1 MEKPSLSAFVL
12 RHYLRSALVPVF
24 TIELLLVLIYFL
36 VTAWVAR
43 RTETTLRHEVE
54 STLPF
59 VARDQAA
66 KIDRDFQGIRRA
78 TAYFAIRHR
87 DLELHPG
94 NFVVFGEEPVFARSP
109 DGALYQVN
117 RAGESSLFFSAATAI
132 GPRQLA
138 IARATAFLGPLYR
151 HLVEDYPNVAAAYY
165 NTADDMNR
173 IYPYIDT
180 VWKQYPARLHMA
192 DYNFYYLADF
202 AHDPS
207 HAAQWTDAY
216 LDPAGNGWMVSCVAP
231 VVVADTL
238 AGVVGL
244 DVTIKAI
251 VDSLLGQNLPW
262 EGSAFLADD
271 SGMILAMP
279 SRVESFLG
287 LQELKDHVY
296 DAAVVKEQRKPQDYN
311 LFRQRSAQLVAM
323 FRAFYRDSTRLRTVS
338 VDGEDVFFVQAP
350 IPSTGWKV
358 FLMARAPIVYAAVI
372 DQARTTRRIGW
383 AVLGLMAVFY
393 ALFFAYLR
401 RKAFALAHTLARP
414 IEGLAEATSRLGS
427 EGNTDRVE
435 AAGIQ
440 ELDGL
445 THNFNALESQLAER
459 SRQLVQSQVESG
471 LRANEAELA
480 YARGMFE
487 SASGYL
493 HNVGNLTTRLSSG
506 VMDLEEIA
514 RSGAQYPEMFR
525 RIREEGAGASLD
537 RLEGVLVGKVFP
549 RLERTTEMIE
559 QVRTAIHQ
567 TIEHQQATFL
577 EARHPHRSDAIDLS
591 GLLEGLCGEFAD
603 TASQRGVALA
613 ADLPPEIVVHSNRNQ
628 LAHGFR
634 NGLRNALDAIG
645 SRSGTIRVSLVPGS
659 DGARARVVI
668 VDDGVGLSLEGR
680 EKLFTAGHTTKV
692 GGHGLGLHSFAVFLS
707 ANNGKAWLESDGP
720 GRGASLIVEVGDV

>member
-12 RHYLRSALVPVF
+12 RHYLRSALVPVL
-24 TIELLLVLIYFL
+24 TIELLLVVIYFL
-36 VTAWVAR
+36 VTSWVAR
-43 RTETTLRHEVE
+43 RTESTLRREVE

-66 KIDRDFQGIRRA
+66 KIDRDFQGIRKA
-78 TAYFAIRHR
+78 ASFFAVRHR
-87 DLELHPG
+87 DIELHPD
-94 NFVVFGEEPVFARSP
+94 NFRVFGDEPVFARSP
-109 DGALYQVN
+109 EGALYQAN
-117 RAGESSLFFSAATAI
+117 RAGESSLFISAATDV
-132 GPRQLA
+132 GPRQLS

-151 HLVEDYPNVAAAYY
+151 HFVDDYPNVAAAYY

-202 AHDPS
+202 AHDPT
-207 HAAQWTDAY
+207 HVPQWTDAY
-216 LDPAGNGWMVSCVAP
+216 LDPAGNGWMISCVAP

-279 SRVESFLG
+279 APVESFLG
-287 LQELKDHVY
+287 LMELKDHVY
-296 DAAVVKEQRKPQDYN
+296 DKAVDQEQRKPQDYN
-311 LFRQRSAQLVAM
+311 LFHQKSPEVAAM
-323 FRAFYRDSTRLRTVS
+323 FRSFYRDSTRLRMVS
-338 VDGEDVFFVQAP
+338 VGGEDVFFVQAP

-358 FLMARAPIVYAAVI
+358 FLMARAPIVYAAVV

-383 AVLGLMAVFY
+383 TVLGLMAVFY
-393 ALFFAYLR
+393 VLFFAYLR
-401 RKAFALAHTLARP
+401 RKAASLARTLARP
-414 IEGLAEATSRLGS
+414 IESLAEATSKLGT
-427 EGNTDRVE
+427 EGNSARIE

-440 ELDGL
+440 ELDDL
-445 THNFNALESQLAER
+445 TRSFNDLESQLAER

-525 RIREEGAGASLD
+525 RIREEGPGASLD

-549 RLERTTEMIE
+549 RLERTTGMIE

-577 EARHPHRSDAIDLS
+577 EARHPHRSDEIDLS

-603 TASQRGVALA
+603 TAAQRGIQLE
-613 ADLPPEIVVHSNRNQ
+613 ADLATGIVVHSNRNQ

-645 SRSGTIRVSLVPGS
+645 GKPGTIRVSLVPGG
-659 DGARARVVI
+659 DGTRTRVAI
-668 VDDGVGLSLEGR
+668 TDDGVGVPLEGR

-707 ANNGKAWLESDGP
+707 ANNGRAWLESEGP